1 MKELAL
7 HILDIAENSIS
18 AQATNICI
26 RVNENK
32 HLDKLNIQII
42 DDGKGMD
49 AETLI
54 KVTDPFTTSRTTRK
68 VGLGIPL
75 IKAAAE
81 DCNGFFTI
89 NSAPN
94 QGARVEIEFQN
105 SHIDRMPLGDI
116 SGTILSL
123 VIGSPE
129 IHWIFEYTVNN
140 NCFVFDDEMIKKELE
155 GIPLS
160 EPSVIKFLRE
170 YIKEGICS
178 VLQDQ
183 STTE

>member
-18 AQATNICI
+18 ANSRNICI
-26 RVNENK
+26 RINK
-32 HLDKLNIQII
+32 NTGLDNLNIQII

-49 AETLI
+49 ADTLK

-75 IKAAAE
+75 IKSAAE
-81 DCNGFFTI
+81 DCNGFFVISSEPGKGT
-89 NSAPN
+89 
-94 QGARVEIEFQN
+94 RVEIEFQD

-116 SGTILSL
+116 CGTILSL

-129 IHWIFEYTVNN
+129 VHWVFEYIMNE
-140 NCFVFDDEMIKKELE
+140 NCFVFDDEAIKNELE

-160 EPSVIKFLRE
+160 DPAVIKFLRE
-170 YIKEGICS
+170 YLQEGLSS
-178 VLQDQ
+178 VLQ
-183 STTE
+183 